1 MPLSCRRGH
10 GIYLCRAHALD
21 PGGVRFDGVRR
32 GDDCVGPF
40 HGALVLGSLFA
51 VQVGYLGGICL
62 RSLMEHVGIA
72 EPIARPR
79 HRH

>member
-21 PGGVRFDGVRR
+21 PGCVRFDGVRWG
-32 GDDCVGPF
+32 GDRVGPF
-40 HGALVLGSLFA
+40 HRALVVGSLFA

-62 RSLMEHVGIA
+62 RGLLEHVGIA
-72 EPIARPR
+72 EPNVRAR
-79 HRH
+79 HRY